1 MELTPQSQS
10 AHLTAIIDVWLK
22 SKEDA
27 SESERTGAT
36 YRGYITTFR
45 AALQTVGLDLDG
57 LPLDRLPSVE
67 EQEQAVTKLF
77 LAAQGWASISA
88 RGKVIRGATYNQR
101 LSVLSSFYTFAR
113 KRRLLLIDNPID
125 LLERREVQEYANAQ
139 PLSRERVKQ
148 VVDAIDRSVLAGKR
162 DYALL
167 LLFLSTGRRASEVLS
182 LQLKHIEPVE
192 DTAILHFEHCKGG
205 KGMYDKLERRVWR
218 ALYDYLHNAF
228 MAQLARKADVDSRTV
243 RRIYREPTSEISTV
257 VLDKLATALAVRP
270 SDLIDSST
278 DQA

>member
-1 MELTPQSQS
+1 M
-10 AHLTAIIDVWLK
+10 
-22 SKEDA
+22 
-27 SESERTGAT
+27 
-36 YRGYITTFR
+36 
-45 AALQTVGLDLDG
+45 
-57 LPLDRLPSVE
+57 
-67 EQEQAVTKLF
+67 
-77 LAAQGWASISA
+77 
-88 RGKVIRGATYNQR
+88 
-101 LSVLSSFYTFAR
+101 R

-125 LLERREVQEYANAQ
+125 LLERREVQEYADAQ

-218 ALYDYLHNAF
+218 ALYDYLHSAWMTQMTTKDPEQHLWLSF
-228 MAQLARKADVDSRTV
+228 SMKHFKQPLTQRGLADIFQKHLGTMKIHTTRHTFAHSMKKIGADVTDIQYRLGHSWRRAHKKDFWQVPIFPQCTEEVGMYHPYEINRQILDYIASFRVSVVTV
-243 RRIYREPTSEISTV
+243 FWLLICV
-257 VLDKLATALAVRP
+257 VGEK
-270 SDLIDSST
+270 
-278 DQA
+278 